1 MNIVDKFI
9 SKLSNNIELE
19 LIQKLLSK
27 ATGMDYSFLTTNEH
41 LRDNVCLLGLG
52 GSYAYGTNV
61 PDSDI
66 DIRGIATNSPKDL
79 LTNCNFEQ
87 VINKETDTTIYSM
100 NKMISLLSQCNPNTI
115 EILGLNQQHYLF
127 VSDIGKLL
135 LENKKLFLSKKC
147 IQTFGGYAYAQ
158 LRRLDNKAVRTV
170 EQAKQEEHILHS
182 IENAKHTFPEKYFTY
197 AEDEI
202 RLYIDDSD
210 KSEMES
216 EIFMDITLKHYP
228 LRDWKGMWSE
238 MNNIVKDY
246 SKLGQRNKNA
256 IARGKLSKHQMHLCR
271 LLMMCIDILEKQEII
286 TYREN
291 EHDLLM
297 SIRNGDYLTSDNQ
310 PTEEFNDLITQ
321 YQNNMDYASKNT
333 DLPDKPD
340 YKAISE
346 LQYEINKGIVLRSEE
361 S

>member
-9 SKLSNNIELE
+9 LKLSDNIELE
-19 LIQKLLSK
+19 VIQKLLSK
-27 ATGMDYSFLTTNEH
+27 ATEMDYSFLTKNEH
-41 LRDNVCLLGLG
+41 LGYNVCLLGLG

-66 DIRGIATNSPKDL
+66 DIRGIATNSPKEL

-87 VINKETDTTIYSM
+87 VINKETDTTIYSF
-100 NKMISLLSQCNPNTI
+100 NKMISLLSGCNPNTI
-115 EILGLNQQHYLF
+115 EILGLKPEHYIYLN
-127 VSDIGKLL
+127 DAGKTLL
-135 LENKKLFLSKKC
+135 DNKKLFLSKECVK
-147 IQTFGGYAYAQ
+147 TFGGYAYAQ

-246 SKLGQRNKNA
+246 AKLGQRNKNA
-256 IARGKLSKHQMHLCR
+256 VARNALGKHMMHLCR
-271 LLMMCIDILEKQEII
+271 LFMMCIDILEKEEII
-286 TYREN
+286 TYREK
-291 EHDLLM
+291 EHDFLM
-297 SIRNGDYLTSDNQ
+297 SIRNGKYLTSDNQ
-310 PTEEFNDLITQ
+310 PTDEFYEIVED
-321 YQNNMDYASKNT
+321 YQKRMDYAAKNT
-333 DLPDKPD
+333 SLPNKPN

-346 LQYEINKGIVLRSEE
+346 LQYDINKSIVLS
-361 S
+361 